1 MSWFKLG
8 GRKDKS
14 IEKNPPASETA
25 ETSAPATAANP
36 LDDIAERELPESL
49 ADLFLVMEEH
59 LNELELEDIRKV
71 VATLQQPPPLVE
83 KLTGGLDDPD
93 ELKEAILSSPTLSA
107 DVLRVVNSAAFAL
120 TSPISSI
127 EHAVTYLGTTMVK
140 GLILQSAITQVLRFE
155 TDVQKAAYMRIWRS
169 SYVSSAAAQVYAQLL
184 RFEHPSVHATR
195 ALLVNIGDL
204 ALLAARPELAS
215 IYAPKSQLLDR
226 VVNQQSEVMANSAVL
241 SSLLVRQWG
250 LPDDIYFALRHAQ
263 TPLAWDPNDSPRS
276 SEEQAEDTALYLA
289 CRLGDAVAFEGLKDV
304 EDFSWLDNPSAD
316 YHYLPAY
323 AQRNNLGALVEPFA
337 ERKNARRVQQIIS
350 KFVE

>member
-8 GRKDKS
+8 GRKSKS
-14 IEKNPPASETA
+14 AEKNPPTPESEASAQA
-25 ETSAPATAANP
+25 EASSSP
-36 LDDIAERELPESL
+36 LDNVEARELPESL

-59 LNELELEDIRKV
+59 LNELELEDIREV

-83 KLTGGLDDPD
+83 KLTSGLDDPD

-140 GLILQSAITQVLRFE
+140 GLILQSAVTQVLRFE

-169 SYVSSAAAQVYAQLL
+169 SYVASAAAQVYAQLL
-184 RFEHPSVHATR
+184 RFEHPSIHATR

-263 TPLAWDPNDSPRS
+263 TPLAWNPTDNSRS
-276 SEEQAEDTALYLA
+276 SDEQTEDTALYLA

-304 EDFSWLDNPSAD
+304 EDFIWLDNPSPD
-316 YHYLPAY
+316 YHYLPVY
-323 AQRNNLGALVEPFA
+323 AQQNKLDALVEPFA
-337 ERKNARRVQQIIS
+337 DRKNARRVQQIIS